1 ISYEERSIEGP
12 TFSNNPGSLKW
23 FLHPERCMR
32 FWTDLGEDCSNCLR
46 SCAFNKPPGVL
57 HDLVRGVIAN
67 TTVFNRLFVWLDD
80 VLGYGKKKS
89 SSSFFGY

>member
-1 ISYEERSIEGP
+1 
-12 TFSNNPGSLKW
+12 
-23 FLHPERCMR
+23 MR

-46 SCAFNKPPGVL
+46 SCSFNKPPGVL

-67 TTVFNRLFVWLDD
+67 TTAFNRLFVWLDD